1 MMNCHGRTY
10 FPESYMWVYVE
21 QYWFKHNLFF
31 WYYTFRQIFYT
42 CWWFELSRHWIF
54 KILNHVYCQMTGAI
68 SLLHNAEIWCWHL
81 FLKHVTKVNCNLC
94 WFRMNIIVTI
104 TQLYIMIGMTVTV
117 LWGSTELTALY
128 SVVVLHTLSLNN
140 HSVIYG
146 ILVCNT
152 WCLLQCLTLPSRANK
167 VFPYHVRTTQIGVM
181 QVQEVTDP
189 DSTFPFRHH
198 QYAPSAPPR
207 PCPNMQPL
215 VGEWVTDVPFE
226 LFTVSH
232 SVTTDAVSASY
243 LSVIITHTFFTH

>member
-1 MMNCHGRTY
+1 MLR
-10 FPESYMWVYVE
+10 
-21 QYWFKHNLFF
+21 
-31 WYYTFRQIFYT
+31 
-42 CWWFELSRHWIF
+42 
-54 KILNHVYCQMTGAI
+54 
-68 SLLHNAEIWCWHL
+68 
-81 FLKHVTKVNCNLC
+81 
-94 WFRMNIIVTI
+94 
-104 TQLYIMIGMTVTV
+104 
-117 LWGSTELTALY
+117 
-128 SVVVLHTLSLNN
+128 TLSLNN

-189 DSTFPFRHH
+189 DTTFPFRHH

-226 LFTVSH
+226 LFTVCH
-232 SVTTDAVSASY
+232 SVTTDPVSASY
-243 LSVIITHTFFTH
+243 LLVTVANTFITHKLDTSHNFFPSTQPGKDSYSQTYGKNFM

>member
-1 MMNCHGRTY
+1 MSSQNI
-10 FPESYMWVYVE
+10 W
-21 QYWFKHNLFF
+21 
-31 WYYTFRQIFYT
+31 
-42 CWWFELSRHWIF
+42 
-54 KILNHVYCQMTGAI
+54 ILNHANCLIT

-81 FLKHVTKVNCNLC
+81 FLKHVTTVKCNLR
-94 WFRMNIIVTI
+94 WFRMNIIVI
-104 TQLYIMIGMTVTV
+104 KTQLYVTIGMNMTVF
-117 LWGSTELTALY
+117 WWSTKLTALY
-128 SVVVLHTLSLNN
+128 SVVMLHTLPLNN

-146 ILVCNT
+146 ILVCNP

-189 DSTFPFRHH
+189 DTTFPFSHH

-232 SVTTDAVSASY
+232 SVTTDPVSASY
-243 LSVIITHTFFTH
+243 LSVIVANTFITH